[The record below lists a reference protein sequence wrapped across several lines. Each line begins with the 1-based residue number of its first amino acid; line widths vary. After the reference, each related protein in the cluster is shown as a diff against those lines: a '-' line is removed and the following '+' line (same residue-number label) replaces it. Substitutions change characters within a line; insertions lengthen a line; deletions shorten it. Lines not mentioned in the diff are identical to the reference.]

1 MFRHRDKT
9 RTHKHNM
16 QIAMLLSLVA
26 GFINVAGFIS
36 VGVLTTNVTG
46 HFAFMVND
54 VVDSDFSEGLIYGF
68 YVISFLLGAFG
79 ANLLVEL
86 MFIKNERFIYSVP
99 LGLEILLISIV
110 AFFGHDLEF
119 GVQTWIAIVLLFAM
133 GMQNSLVTKIS
144 KAVVRTT
151 HLTGLFTDLG
161 IDLSQLFFVKSLE
174 KRAKLKSTILL
185 RLTIIIFFF
194 LGGIFAGFIFPILH
208 FKSLYIMALLL
219 AFALI
224 YDNLKYTFLK
234 WRQSIRRNYLN
245 KESKATR

>member
-1 MFRHRDKT
+1 MFQNRKKT
-9 RTHKHNM
+9 RTQKHNL

-36 VGVLTTNVTG
+36 IGVLTTNITG

-54 VVDSDFSEGLIYGF
+54 VVDSHFTEGLIYGF
-68 YVISFLLGAFG
+68 YVLSFLLGAFS
-79 ANLLVEL
+79 ANFLVEL

-110 AFFGHDLEF
+110 AFFGYDLEHAY
-119 GVQTWIAIVLLFAM
+119 QTWIAVVLLFAM

-161 IDLSQLFFVKSLE
+161 IELSQLFFVKSLE
-174 KRAKLKSTILL
+174 NRLKLKSTILL

-194 LGGIFAGFIFPILH
+194 LGGIFAGFIFPVLH
-208 FKSLYIMALLL
+208 FKSLYLMALLL
-219 AFALI
+219 ALALI

-234 WRQSIRRNYLN
+234 WKLSFRKHYLR
-245 KESKATR
+245 KQ